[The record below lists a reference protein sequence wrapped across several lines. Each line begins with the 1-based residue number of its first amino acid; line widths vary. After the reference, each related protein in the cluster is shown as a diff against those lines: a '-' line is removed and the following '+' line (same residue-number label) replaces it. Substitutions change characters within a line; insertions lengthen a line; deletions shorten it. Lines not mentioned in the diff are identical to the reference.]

1 MSFLRKS
8 MLYAVVSVLV
18 WAFSAQTAFA
28 RGGGG
33 GHSMEFGLAL
43 LSAGQN
49 DIDTMITNARANNSA
64 STSDMGSAYE
74 LFAQYQYRF
83 GGTMFSILFR
93 PSYVMQSATGS
104 GTGGSYDY
112 KLSGFTIFPMFR
124 MYPLEN
130 DFIRFFMQ
138 TGLGYGKLSADIT
151 EGTSSIAFSGGNFG
165 AIGGLGVDFC
175 FTDSHCVTI
184 EGNLRYLPIER
195 NKVSSVTGT
204 PGLSQ
209 YGNGQEAEING
220 SDLMTSLSGIQGI
233 IAYTLNF

>member
-8 MLYAVVSVLV
+8 MLYAVVSILV

-43 LSAGQN
+43 LAASQN
-49 DIDTMITNARANNSA
+49 DIDTMITNARASNAA

-83 GGTMFSILFR
+83 SGTMFSILFR

-104 GTGGSYDY
+104 GTGGNYDY
-112 KLSGFTIFPMFR
+112 KLSGFTVFPMFR

-138 TGLGYGKLSADIT
+138 TGLGYGRMSADIT
-151 EGTSSIAFSGGNFG
+151 EGASSVSFSGGNFG

-204 PGLSQ
+204 PGMSQ